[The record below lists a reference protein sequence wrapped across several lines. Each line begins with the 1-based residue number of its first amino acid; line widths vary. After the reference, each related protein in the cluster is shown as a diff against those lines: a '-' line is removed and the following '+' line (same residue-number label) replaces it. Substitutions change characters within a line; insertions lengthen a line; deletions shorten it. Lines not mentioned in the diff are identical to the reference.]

1 MKRRNQGFSVL
12 LIIALLSQT
21 AMGATYYVR
30 TDGNNSNTGLTDS
43 AGGAWLT
50 VQKAAD
56 TMVAGDTVIVGNGTF
71 PEIVATKANGSSGS
85 PVTFQGSGATK
96 IYSFGADHVFNYI
109 DNFQIVT
116 GGVVYAG
123 YRFTTNNLRATRLYI
138 DNLAAIPIRM
148 VDGSGTTPAPAIW
161 PTNVYIAHCTITN
174 CATSA
179 KSISFNGSYSTIESN
194 LITSNMQ
201 DAFNLYG
208 GNNLIQWNTVT
219 NILWDTVNTADP
231 NHNDWL
237 QSEDVVAGW
246 YLTNTTFFH
255 NLAINCNSAV
265 VQLQPND
272 ATNDYH
278 TLKFY
283 NNVFVNFTF
292 NSSAGI
298 PNCDWRSNV
307 FYRCATSNGFNSPL
321 TYYAGDSQ
329 FRSAPATLRNN
340 AFVACGY
347 QTNAGVAYGFGYT
360 NAAAGNSTDFNF
372 KAGHP
377 EQSYAAIAGY
387 GAEINGVSGG
397 NPLFV
402 DIANGDARL
411 QAGSPLIGE
420 GEGGGD
426 IGAFPF
432 SSGSSATTKAV
443 MRGPMVFRG
452 GVTIR

>member
-1 MKRRNQGFSVL
+1 MKRLNQCFSVL
-12 LIIALLSQT
+12 LVVALLSQ
-21 AMGATYYVR
+21 AASGATYYVR
-30 TDGNNSNTGLTDS
+30 ADGNNSNAGTTDS

-50 VQKAAD
+50 VQKAAN
-56 TMVAGDTVIVGNGTF
+56 TAGPGDTVIVGNGTF
-71 PEIVATKANGSSGS
+71 PEIVVTKTNGTSGS

-96 IYSFGADHVFNYI
+96 IYSFGLDHQFNYV

-116 GGVVYAG
+116 GGVIYAG
-123 YRFTTNNLRATRLYI
+123 LRFTASNIRMTRCYI
-138 DNLAAIPIRM
+138 DNLSAIPIRM
-148 VDGSGTTPAPAIW
+148 TDSGGTTPAVANW
-161 PTNVYIAHCTITN
+161 PTNVYIAQNTITN

-179 KSISFNGSYSTIESN
+179 KSIQFVGSYSTIESN
-194 LITSNMQ
+194 YITSNQQ

-237 QSEDVVAGW
+237 QTEDLSTGW
-246 YLTNTTFFH
+246 YSTNNTFYH
-255 NLAINCNSAV
+255 NLAINCNSAI
-265 VQLQPND
+265 VQLQPNSQ
-272 ATNDYH
+272 TNNYH
-278 TLKFY
+278 TLKFF

-298 PNCDWRSNV
+298 PNCSWESNV
-307 FYRCATSNGFNSPL
+307 FYKCATSNGFNSPL
-321 TYYAGDSQ
+321 TYYSGDTQ
-329 FRSAPATLRNN
+329 FRSPPSRVRNN

-347 QTNAGVAYGFGYT
+347 LTNAGVAYEFGYT
-360 NAAAGNSTDFNF
+360 NAAAGNSANYNF

-377 EQSYAAIAGY
+377 EQSYAAISGY
-387 GAEINGVSGG
+387 GAELNGVSGG

-402 DIANGDARL
+402 DITNGDARL
-411 QAGSPLIGE
+411 QAGSPLIGV
-420 GEGGGD
+420 GDNGGD

-432 SSGSSATTKAV
+432 SSGSAPAKAV
-443 MRGPMVFRG
+443 MRGSMVFRG

>member
-1 MKRRNQGFSVL
+1 MRTL
-12 LIIALLSQT
+12 LALLLSVSLSF
-21 AMGATYYVR
+21 GATYYVR

-43 AGGAWLT
+43 SGGAWLT
-50 VQKAAD
+50 VQKAANV
-56 TMVAGDTVIVGNGTF
+56 MAAGDTTIVGNGTF
-71 PEIVATKANGSSGS
+71 PEIVITKTNGTSGS
-85 PVTFQGSGATK
+85 PVTFRGSGSTK
-96 IYSFGADHVFNYI
+96 IYSFGLDHQFNYV

-116 GGVVYAG
+116 GGVIYAG
-123 YRFTTNNLRATRLYI
+123 LRFTANNIRMTRCYI
-138 DNLAAIPIRM
+138 DNLSAIPIRM
-148 VDGSGTTPAPAIW
+148 TDSGGTTPAVANW
-161 PTNVYIAHCTITN
+161 PTNVYIAQCTITN

-179 KSISFNGSYSTIESN
+179 KSIQFVGSYSIIESN
-194 LITSNMQ
+194 YITSNMQ

-237 QSEDVVAGW
+237 QTEDLSVGW
-246 YLTNTTFFH
+246 YSTNNTFFH

-265 VQLQPND
+265 VQLQPNSQ
-272 ATNDYH
+272 TNNYH

-298 PNCDWRSNV
+298 PNCSWESNV
-307 FYRCATSNGFNSPL
+307 FYRCATSNGFSSPL

-329 FRSAPATLRNN
+329 FRSNPSRVRNN

-347 QTNAGVAYGFGYT
+347 QTNAGVAHGFGYT
-360 NAAAGNSTDFNF
+360 NSAASNF
-372 KAGHP
+372 ADYNFTAGHP
-377 EQSYAAIAGY
+377 EQSYAALSGY
-387 GAEINGVSGG
+387 GAELNSVSGG

-402 DIANGDARL
+402 DITNGDARL
-411 QAGSPLIGE
+411 SEGSPLIGE

-426 IGAFPF
+426 IGAWPF
-432 SSGSSATTKAV
+432 SAGGGGSARSPFSGRVTFQ
-443 MRGPMVFRG
+443 GRG
-452 GVTIR
+452 GIQ